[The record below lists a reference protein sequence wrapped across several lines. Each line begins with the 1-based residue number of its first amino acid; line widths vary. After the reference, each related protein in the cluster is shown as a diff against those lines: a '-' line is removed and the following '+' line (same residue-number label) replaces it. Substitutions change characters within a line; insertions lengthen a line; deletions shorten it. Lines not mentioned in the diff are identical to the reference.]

1 MSFSIDQMFPS
12 KYLSSDDLD
21 GKTVKAKISS
31 LDQEKMRD
39 GTTKFI
45 LSFDGRSKGLV
56 LNKTNGKALATAF
69 GKDSGGWMGKE
80 IELFSIPVDFQGRTV
95 NGIRLRQTQ
104 PTTPVG
110 VDATGDPN
118 DDIPW

>member
-1 MSFSIDQMFPS
+1 MSLSIDQMFPS
-12 KYLSSDDLD
+12 KYLSSDDLE
-21 GKTVKAKISS
+21 GKAVKAKISS
-31 LDQEKMRD
+31 LDQEQMRD
-39 GTTKFI
+39 GTTKFV
-45 LSFDGRSKGLV
+45 LSFEGRAKGLV
-56 LNKTNGKALATAF
+56 LNKTNGKTLAVAF
-69 GKDSGGWMGKE
+69 GKDSGGWIGKE

-110 VDATGDPN
+110 VDTTGDPN

>member
-12 KYLSSDDLD
+12 KYLSSDDLN
-21 GKTVKAKISS
+21 GKAVKARISS
-31 LDQEKMRD
+31 LDQEQMRD
-39 GTTKFI
+39 GTTKFV
-45 LSFDGRSKGLV
+45 LSFDGRTKGLV
-56 LNKTNGKALATAF
+56 LNKTNGKTLAVAF

-95 NGIRLRQTQ
+95 NGIRLRL
-104 PTTPVG
+104 PESVVTT
-110 VDATGDPN
+110 TGDPD